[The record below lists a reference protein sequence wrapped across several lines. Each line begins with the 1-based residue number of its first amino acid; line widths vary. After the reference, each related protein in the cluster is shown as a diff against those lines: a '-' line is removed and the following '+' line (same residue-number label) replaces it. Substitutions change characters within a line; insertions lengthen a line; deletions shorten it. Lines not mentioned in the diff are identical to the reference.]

1 MNYKILL
8 IILLLSSLS
17 LSLNAKTLHYGTMV
31 NETQLIKISKVMEN
45 PDDYLDDSITI
56 KGTVVGVCKKRGC
69 WMTIA
74 SDKRFE
80 NLRIKVRDG
89 DMVFPMSARGSQAIA
104 TGKLNK
110 LEYDLAQTLKIKQR
124 QALANNETF
133 KPSSIT
139 EPMVVYQ
146 LVPTGV
152 VILDQ

>member
-1 MNYKILL
+1 MYYKSMLVAALL
-8 IILLLSSLS
+8 TFSDLALAKNINFGTEVDAENVTKISTIMAQPDKYLSSP
-17 LSLNAKTLHYGTMV
+17 V
-31 NETQLIKISKVMEN
+31 
-45 PDDYLDDSITI
+45 TI

-89 DMVFPMSARGSQAIA
+89 DMVFPMSAKGSQAIA

-110 LEYDLAQTLKIKQR
+110 IEFDLERTKQIKAQ
-124 QALANNETF
+124 QAIAKNEVF
-133 KPSSIT
+133 DPASVT
-139 EPMVVYQ
+139 EPLVIYQ

-152 VILDQ
+152 SILDQ